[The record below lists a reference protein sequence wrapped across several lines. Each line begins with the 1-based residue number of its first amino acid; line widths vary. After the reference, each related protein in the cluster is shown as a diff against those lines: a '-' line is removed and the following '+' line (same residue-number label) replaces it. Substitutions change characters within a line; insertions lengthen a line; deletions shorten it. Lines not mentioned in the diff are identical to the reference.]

1 MSMHVSDWNDSMQFV
16 WTLPSLEE
24 KAAPP
29 ILEFSGR
36 YQDMLRAVGGWL
48 DARGYRLVGLS
59 GTGDSLVVEVEA
71 GPPGTDICREAF
83 RLDFGS
89 LERLAVAA
97 QADRDRF
104 Q

>member
-1 MSMHVSDWNDSMQFV
+1 MLVSGWNGTMQFV

-24 KAAPP
+24 TSAPP

-71 GPPGTDICREAF
+71 GPPGPEICREAF

-89 LERLAVAA
+89 LERLAIAA
-97 QADRDRF
+97 QSDRDRF

>member
-1 MSMHVSDWNDSMQFV
+1 MHVSGWNNTMQFV
-16 WTLPSLEE
+16 WSLPSLEE
-24 KAAPP
+24 PSAPP

-59 GTGDSLVVEVEA
+59 GTGDSLVVQVEA

-89 LERLAVAA
+89 LERLATAA